1 MLLSSLCSA
10 AAVLAAAAD
19 GAADEPHEYGWMERE
34 MRAEGSML
42 GAQPSAQCAAALK
55 ATACKPG
62 AACYECIEKHI
73 AAVHQA
79 GCAQMDLYSFCSAA
93 QPWKCAHP
101 QPDGSCVN
109 SDPTKAQWDFAQRA
123 IPQGPACKDC
133 PSEQRPLPSACPFPA
148 ALLAPLSRASP
159 LPADIVFSLTDD
171 QDVELGGW
179 NPMKQTQ
186 ELLQKSGGLLKNWRI
201 HTPICS
207 PSRSETVSGRYFH
220 NIKSPL
226 PVPPIKLQ
234 PAATGHIDG
243 SVYNNQSFAVY
254 LRRDKGYN
262 VGQFGKSNFNT
273 CEGFSRW
280 FQGAFLGYG
289 GGWQDNEA
297 ANFSYHGK
305 PTDCAPSTLSI
316 PCPHTTFD
324 VYMVGRQMPQ
334 P

>member
-1 MLLSSLCSA
+1 MSSA
-10 AAVLAAAAD
+10 ACAS
-19 GAADEPHEYGWMERE
+19 
-34 MRAEGSML
+34 GSVPQL
-42 GAQPSAQCAAALK
+42 ISA
-55 ATACKPG
+55 
-62 AACYECIEKHI
+62 
-73 AAVHQA
+73 
-79 GCAQMDLYSFCSAA
+79 
-93 QPWKCAHP
+93 
-101 QPDGSCVN
+101 
-109 SDPTKAQWDFAQRA
+109 
-123 IPQGPACKDC
+123 
-133 PSEQRPLPSACPFPA
+133 
-148 ALLAPLSRASP
+148 

-171 QDVELGGW
+171 QDVALGGW

-186 ELLQKSGGLLKNWRI
+186 EMLQKSGGLLKNWRI

-305 PTDCAPSTLSI
+305 PTDCAPSTLKEFLFRSNL
-316 PCPHTTFD
+316 P
-324 VYMVGRQMPQ
+324 
-334 P
+334 

>member
-1 MLLSSLCSA
+1 MRVWLPQLISA
-10 AAVLAAAAD
+10 
-19 GAADEPHEYGWMERE
+19 
-34 MRAEGSML
+34 
-42 GAQPSAQCAAALK
+42 
-55 ATACKPG
+55 
-62 AACYECIEKHI
+62 
-73 AAVHQA
+73 
-79 GCAQMDLYSFCSAA
+79 
-93 QPWKCAHP
+93 
-101 QPDGSCVN
+101 
-109 SDPTKAQWDFAQRA
+109 
-123 IPQGPACKDC
+123 
-133 PSEQRPLPSACPFPA
+133 
-148 ALLAPLSRASP
+148 

-171 QDVELGGW
+171 QDVALGGW

-305 PTDCAPSTLSI
+305 PTDCTPSTLKESLVRTQ
-316 PCPHTTFD
+316 PLMCFVGADLHHWTFD
-324 VYMVGRQMPQ
+324 DSPHIGCRLEVPMESVARQCRGFDFVAGRGLSRFGSSCILTELIVE
-334 P
+334 

>member
-1 MLLSSLCSA
+1 MSSARSLLPA
-10 AAVLAAAAD
+10 A
-19 GAADEPHEYGWMERE
+19 
-34 MRAEGSML
+34 
-42 GAQPSAQCAAALK
+42 PSPLHCAAE
-55 ATACKPG
+55 PRG
-62 AACYECIEKHI
+62 A
-73 AAVHQA
+73 V
-79 GCAQMDLYSFCSAA
+79 
-93 QPWKCAHP
+93 
-101 QPDGSCVN
+101 
-109 SDPTKAQWDFAQRA
+109 
-123 IPQGPACKDC
+123 
-133 PSEQRPLPSACPFPA
+133 
-148 ALLAPLSRASP
+148 
-159 LPADIVFSLTDD
+159 ADIVFSLTDD

-305 PTDCAPSTLSI
+305 PTDCAPSTLKEFLVRTQRLMCTWS
-316 PCPHTTFD
+316 
-324 VYMVGRQMPQ
+324 VGRCHSPDRQ
-334 P
+334 

>member
-1 MLLSSLCSA
+1 MSSARSLLPA
-10 AAVLAAAAD
+10 A
-19 GAADEPHEYGWMERE
+19 
-34 MRAEGSML
+34 
-42 GAQPSAQCAAALK
+42 
-55 ATACKPG
+55 
-62 AACYECIEKHI
+62 
-73 AAVHQA
+73 
-79 GCAQMDLYSFCSAA
+79 
-93 QPWKCAHP
+93 
-101 QPDGSCVN
+101 
-109 SDPTKAQWDFAQRA
+109 
-123 IPQGPACKDC
+123 
-133 PSEQRPLPSACPFPA
+133 PFPA
-148 ALLAPLSRASP
+148 EPRGAV
-159 LPADIVFSLTDD
+159 PADIVFSLTDD

-305 PTDCAPSTLSI
+305 PTDCAPSTLKESLVRTQ
-316 PCPHTTFD
+316 PNRPLMCAWS
-324 VYMVGRQMPQ
+324 VGRCHSSDWQQEHRVAAPAGDDAAALLPLLRAALPAHPRLPGTPPATMLPYFSHVPLFAQAAANDQQ
-334 P
+334 PL